1 MSLRYQIIGRIVLL
15 SLGILLLG
23 GAIAI
28 WQARQAVAKEVDA
41 SLSLAV
47 QLITLGIHDVSAKQP
62 IEDLS
67 RFASLKQTR
76 HLSIHLR
83 KADGQQLHF
92 SGETQPSDPEQMP
105 PAWFVRWVSA
115 DYPQL
120 EQQLTASDGQQLTLI
135 IQAQP
140 LDEITEVWQESLGFF
155 ASISLLIVLSFLAV
169 NLVFNRALYSIVA
182 IVDALRLIEAGRY
195 GYRLPRFATREFDDI
210 AKAVNHLSGEL
221 ETAYQQNQALTQH
234 SLVIQEEERQRLS
247 QELHDEFGQSLTA
260 IKVMAVAAN
269 RPLADTGK
277 ISSGIS
283 EICNHLM
290 LVLRSMMQQLHPLVL
305 SELGLKAALEDMLEH
320 WAERNPELVL
330 QIQCGEVVELLDKH
344 QTIQVFRVIQEC
356 LTNVIRHAGAKQ
368 MRIDLQQV
376 AAGFLLLTVKDDG
389 VGCDL
394 QQIHHGFGLLG
405 IKERIRSLNGELAIF
420 SRPDQGMT
428 ISARIPLP

>member
-28 WQARQAVAKEVDA
+28 WQARQAVAKEVA
-41 SLSLAV
+41 GSLNLAV
-47 QLITLGIHDVSAKQP
+47 QLITLGIHDASAKQP
-62 IEDLS
+62 IDDLS

-76 HLSIHLR
+76 HLSIHLQ

-92 SGETQPSDPEQMP
+92 SGESQPSNPEQMP
-105 PAWFVRWVSA
+105 PNWFVRWVAA

-120 EQQLTASDGQQLTLI
+120 EQQVTASDGQQLTLI

-155 ASISLLIVLSFLAV
+155 ASISLLILLSFLAV
-169 NLVFNRALYSIVA
+169 NLVFNRALQSIVA
-182 IVDALRLIEAGRY
+182 IVDALRLIETGRY
-195 GYRLPRFATREFDDI
+195 DYRLPRCATREFDDI
-210 AKAVNHLSGEL
+210 AKAVNHLSSEL
-221 ETAYQQNQALTQH
+221 AAAYQQNQALTQH

-260 IKVMAVAAN
+260 IKVMAIAAN
-269 RPLADTGK
+269 RPLADSEK
-277 ISSGIS
+277 ISSGIA

-305 SELGLKAALEDMLEH
+305 TELGLRAALEDMLQH
-320 WAERNPELVL
+320 WAERNPELDL
-330 QIQCGEVVELLDKH
+330 QIHCSDAVELLDKH
-344 QTIQVFRVIQEC
+344 QAIQVFRVIQEC
-356 LTNVIRHAGAKQ
+356 LTNVIRHASAKQ
-368 MRIDLQQV
+368 MCIELQQV
-376 AAGFLLLTVKDDG
+376 PAGFFLLTVQDDG
-389 VGCDL
+389 LGCDL
-394 QQIHHGFGLLG
+394 KQIQHGFGLLG

-420 SRPDQGMT
+420 SKPNQGMT
-428 ISARIPLP
+428 LSARIPLA